1 MGVQLQSLVFPEI
14 ARWLSYPLCL
24 LDVRFCQGCQV
35 FFGSAST
42 TSYKAFRFLSVMN
55 RLWVG
60 LIHNVVCEDGKL
72 GSVVEVFLS
81 HRWTRIDAVGTSS
94 STGGS
99 FCQWQFVQPF
109 SIAPCTR
116 VLLTHLLCRKAQ
128 GQTLWR
134 YDLQLQIQEHIFNY
148 HCQTFF
154 SSILQL
160 FQFEYSYCVKLN
172 GICHNYKFCSMCID
186 SLFEGYVWSPV
197 PSHMDVFELS
207 LYHPL

>member
-1 MGVQLQSLVFPEI
+1 
-14 ARWLSYPLCL
+14 
-24 LDVRFCQGCQV
+24 
-35 FFGSAST
+35 
-42 TSYKAFRFLSVMN
+42 MN

-60 LIHNVVCEDGKL
+60 ANVVCEDGKL

-197 PSHMDVFELS
+197 PSHMDVFVSSFVASQFWLVDQRFVGNESLS
-207 LYHPL
+207 LLHNVIPYDQIHLYVYFL